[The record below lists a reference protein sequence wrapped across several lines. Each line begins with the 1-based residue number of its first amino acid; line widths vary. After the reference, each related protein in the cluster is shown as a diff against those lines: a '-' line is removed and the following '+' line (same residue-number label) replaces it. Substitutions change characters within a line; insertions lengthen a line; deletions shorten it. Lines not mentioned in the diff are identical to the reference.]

1 MDEAVQLNNIKVKKD
16 TTNTLNEMAY
26 KGIKRLLFNKILVP
40 GQKLIY
46 KDLVNTLNMSQTPI
60 INALNRLDQEGF
72 VAYENYRGFFIKP
85 IDFKEVWDAFGF
97 QEAVEVYGVKQAIK
111 LGSPKEFESLEEK
124 CDEHEQYKP
133 DHYNQKKFQLDQN
146 FHMHIAEMSQNK
158 IIKYVL
164 KRNFQHLILRGR
176 LDHYDPRRM
185 ESSAEEHRLLVE
197 KMKRKDI
204 FGSIDIIETHTHRMR
219 DNILKCMSNDD
230 LLGKILPW
238 SENKD

>member
-1 MDEAVQLNNIKVKKD
+1 MDEAVQLNNIKRKKD

-85 IDFKEVWDAFGF
+85 IDFKELWDAFGF

-111 LGSPKEFESLEEK
+111 LGRPKDFESLEEK

-133 DHYNQKKFQLDQN
+133 DHYNKKKFQLDQI

-176 LDHYDPRRM
+176 LDYYDPRRM

-204 FGSIDIIETHTHRMR
+204 LGSIDIIETHLHTMR

-230 LLGKILPW
+230 LGGKILSW